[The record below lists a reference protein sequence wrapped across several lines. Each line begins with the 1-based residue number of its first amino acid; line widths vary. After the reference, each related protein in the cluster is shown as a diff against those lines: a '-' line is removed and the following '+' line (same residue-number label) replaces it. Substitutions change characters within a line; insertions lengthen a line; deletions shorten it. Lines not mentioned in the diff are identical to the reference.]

1 MAAKKT
7 VKETIGDTFEKAN
20 AIAAEALGDESLKNI
35 SLKIAKDEE
44 SYNKYVDAD
53 YRAQHDYE
61 ESKGSL
67 PWLICSYERPNAEDV
82 TPIDLKIKLQ
92 GSADYLT
99 FGGTSSN
106 VGTVSEDGKKLTVTA
121 KKYVMFKVKNDLG
134 VEQPTGNENFIA
146 TLENNGQS
154 FTVDT
159 LTPPTIKST
168 LPATVAAESEFDF
181 SVTTVANDYVG
192 ETVKV
197 KGTVTNKDL
206 LTLKYQDSADNQYKE
221 IPIDESGVFYFGP
234 KAGYPLAS
242 AITNFKAT
250 IADGATVNVKLEII
264 KQSDMSVL
272 GTPFEKDVVATD
284 VNSNLTVTAGA
295 NCEGAKLTLNDKV
308 SEFGVA
314 KHYPVGSK
322 VTVKVT
328 KEGYVNYVQ
337 EVTIKE
343 NEDTEVTVDLEVQQF
358 TVTVNAPEGA
368 TITVNDVPYTKP
380 VVLDYGTKV
389 VVKSSKENYVD
400 FEQTIDSLTKD
411 EVIDVDMVLKQF
423 TLTVTTTP
431 EDATVK
437 LNGTELKQITVD
449 YGTTVAIEVSK
460 KGYKTVSEDFV
471 VNADVTKEFILE
483 LEQYKFSVATN
494 PVDATVKL
502 NGTEQR
508 EITVDYGTTVNVEV
522 SKTGYETIT
531 DAVVIEEET
540 SKNYTLEKSKV
551 NVTVKAKSVNLLK
564 DAEIRVGNSVAQQD
578 VPVVCTYG
586 EPVVVTV
593 TQTGYKPFETEIT
606 PTEDTEVLVNGDG
619 EWRKPQVSV
628 TTQIVTRAAVPGAVI
643 KINGEVVGEGVA
655 KDVDYN
661 TEAVIEVTAD
671 GYVPFNETKLIT
683 ADYACVANMVAE
695 EAKTFKVTVEP
706 TPADATVKINGSE
719 TKELV
724 VEEGTV
730 VDIEVSKEGYETY
743 TKQITV
749 TEDVTEVVNLVIKQ
763 FTLTVNTIPADATV
777 MLNDVEQRQITV
789 DYGSTV
795 KVFVSKEGY
804 IDKTDSVV
812 VTEDKTIQIELESK
826 EPQPEPGD
834 FLAEA
839 TKIIEAKANYSYLNC
854 SRFFKTDGIT
864 EETIKQFYQEF
875 GYFVMSKIDY
885 KLWRMMHAHFGHM
898 DNIPEPEPESESEK
912 PITSRHEPKE

>member
-20 AIAAEALGDESLKNI
+20 VIAAEALGDESLKNI

-121 KKYVMFKVKNDLG
+121 KKYVMFEVKNDLG
-134 VEQPTGNENFIA
+134 VEQPTGDENFIV

-159 LTPPTIKST
+159 LTPPTIEST

-192 ETVKV
+192 EMVKV

-242 AITNFKAT
+242 ATTNFKAT

-295 NCEGAKLTLNDKV
+295 NCEGAELTLNDEV

-314 KHYPVGSK
+314 KRYPVGSK

-368 TITVNDVPYTKP
+368 TTTVNDVPYTKP
-380 VVLDYGTKV
+380 VVLNYGTKV
-389 VVKSSKENYVD
+389 VVKSTKENYVD

-460 KGYKTVSEDFV
+460 KGYKTVTEDFV

-483 LEQYKFSVATN
+483 LEQYKFSVATD
-494 PVDATVKL
+494 PVDAT
-502 NGTEQR
+502 
-508 EITVDYGTTVNVEV
+508 
-522 SKTGYETIT
+522 
-531 DAVVIEEET
+531 DAVLIEEET

-551 NVTVKAKSVNLLK
+551 NVTVKAKSANLLK
-564 DAEIRVGNSVAQQD
+564 DAEIKVGNAVAQQD

-606 PTEDTEVLVNGDG
+606 PIEDTEVLVNGDG
-619 EWRKPQVSV
+619 EWKKPQVSV
-628 TTQIVTRAAVPGAVI
+628 TTQMVTRTAVPGAVI

-671 GYVPFNETKLIT
+671 GYVTFNETKLIT

-777 MLNDVEQRQITV
+777 ILNDVEQRQITV

-854 SRFFKTDGIT
+854 GRFFKTDGIT

-885 KLWRMMHAHFGHM
+885 RLWRMMHAHFGHM

>member
-121 KKYVMFKVKNDLG
+121 KKYVMFEVKNDLG

-159 LTPPTIKST
+159 LTPPTIEST

-181 SVTTVANDYVG
+181 SVSTVANDYAG

-242 AITNFKAT
+242 ATTNFKAT

-284 VNSNLTVTAGA
+284 VNSNLTITAGA
-295 NCEGAKLTLNDKV
+295 NCEGAEL
-308 SEFGVA
+308 
-314 KHYPVGSK
+314 
-322 VTVKVT
+322 
-328 KEGYVNYVQ
+328 
-337 EVTIKE
+337 
-343 NEDTEVTVDLEVQQF
+343 
-358 TVTVNAPEGA
+358 
-368 TITVNDVPYTKP
+368 TVNDVPYTKP

-389 VVKSSKENYVD
+389 VVKSTKENYVD
-400 FEQTIDSLTKD
+400 FEQTIDNLTKD

-460 KGYKTVSEDFV
+460 KGYKTVTEDFV

-483 LEQYKFSVATN
+483 LEQYKLSVATN

-502 NGTEQR
+502 NGVEQR
-508 EITVDYGTTVNVEV
+508 EITVEYGTTVNVEV
-522 SKTGYETIT
+522 SKTGYETVT
-531 DAVVIEEET
+531 DDVVIEEET

-564 DAEIRVGNSVAQQD
+564 DDEIKVGNAVAQQD

-619 EWRKPQVSV
+619 EWKKPQVSV
-628 TTQIVTRAAVPGAVI
+628 TTQIVIRTAVPGAVI

-706 TPADATVKINGSE
+706 TPSDAIVKINGSE

-795 KVFVSKEGY
+795 KVSVSKEGY

-854 SRFFKTDGIT
+854 GRFFKTDGIT

-885 KLWRMMHAHFGHM
+885 RLWCMMHAHFGHI